1 MLLQAKKIKKPP
13 VQTTEIKTLRLL
25 LKKSYKDTK
34 KYHEKGNI
42 NDVADAETVDSNNDT
57 NISDVSSNKSPQI
70 ADKKFINKYDNLR
83 KKRKSTLDISK
94 LDVAPNSKNKKA
106 ASSNNRNKIAQ
117 IAAKKKLQRY
127 KKISRKRTR
136 FPFNIN
142 DVADAE
148 MVDYHNNT
156 NISDASSNKIAQIA
170 DKKIVKKYKNLA
182 RKQPNNNVVFS
193 EQLSVHR
200 RDKLVRKTKHDVKF
214 VKQVPLHP
222 HPSSKVKRRTLEN
235 YRNLNKNS
243 EDDDVTFIK

>member
-1 MLLQAKKIKKPP
+1 
-13 VQTTEIKTLRLL
+13 
-25 LKKSYKDTK
+25 
-34 KYHEKGNI
+34 
-42 NDVADAETVDSNNDT
+42 
-57 NISDVSSNKSPQI
+57 
-70 ADKKFINKYDNLR
+70 
-83 KKRKSTLDISK
+83 
-94 LDVAPNSKNKKA
+94 
-106 ASSNNRNKIAQ
+106 
-117 IAAKKKLQRY
+117 
-127 KKISRKRTR
+127 
-136 FPFNIN
+136 
-142 DVADAE
+142 